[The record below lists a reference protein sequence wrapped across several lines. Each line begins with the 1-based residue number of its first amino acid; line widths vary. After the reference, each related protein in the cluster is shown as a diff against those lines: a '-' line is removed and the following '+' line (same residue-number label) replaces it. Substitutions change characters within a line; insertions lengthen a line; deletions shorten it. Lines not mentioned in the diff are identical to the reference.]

1 MTGSEFLQQLDVLL
15 ELPEGTL
22 KGSESLT
29 DLVRWDSMSKL
40 AFIALAETRFKL
52 VVDGAKVGRAGTIG
66 DLLMLLGDALREG

>member
-40 AFIALAETRFKL
+40 AFIALAETRF
-52 VVDGAKVGRAGTIG
+52 
-66 DLLMLLGDALREG
+66 